1 MMDSTAMYSIS
12 YHKPEKLVR
21 LTWLAGTAGMTDQ
34 DFKETF
40 EAFAESAL
48 QHRAR
53 RLVIDVR
60 EFKHRPWAEILA
72 WRDDVTVGK
81 YNLAGVKKLVW
92 VWPGNIQ
99 ATCRP
104 ARRPST
110 KTALARRKPR
120 RSRGSWCRKMARGG
134 HRL

>member
-34 DFKETF
+34 DFKETL

-48 QHRAR
+48 QHRAQ
-53 RLVIDVR
+53 RLIIDVR
-60 EFKHRPWAEILA
+60 QFKHRPSTEILA

-81 YNLAGVKKLVW
+81 YNLAGVKKRVW
-92 VWPGNIQ
+92 VWPGNI
-99 ATCRP
+99 
-104 ARRPST
+104 PSNMPT
-110 KTALARRKPR
+110 SQKAKYENRYCSTEVEALA
-120 RSRGSWCRKMARGG
+120 WIVA
-134 HRL
+134 

>member
-1 MMDSTAMYSIS
+1 MMDSAAMYSIT

-34 DFKETF
+34 DFKETL

-48 QHRAR
+48 QHRAQ
-53 RLVIDVR
+53 RLMIDVR
-60 EFKHRPWAEILA
+60 EFKHRPSAEILA

-92 VWPGNIQ
+92 VWPGSI
-99 ATCRP
+99 
-104 ARRPST
+104 PSNMPT
-110 KTALARRKPR
+110 SQKAKYENRYCSTEADALA
-120 RSRGSWCRKMARGG
+120 WIVA
-134 HRL
+134 

>member
-1 MMDSTAMYSIS
+1 MVDSAAIYSIS

-34 DFKETF
+34 DFKETL

-48 QHRAR
+48 QHRAQ
-53 RLVIDVR
+53 RLMIDVR
-60 EFKHRPWAEILA
+60 EFKHRPSAEILA

-92 VWPGNIQ
+92 VWPGNIPSNM
-99 ATCRP
+99 P
-104 ARRPST
+104 ASQKAKYENRYCST
-110 KTALARRKPR
+110 EAEALA
-120 RSRGSWCRKMARGG
+120 WIVA
-134 HRL
+134 